1 MRAYASVAAL
11 ALMAGSG
18 AAASAED
25 PIAPPAAGAA
35 PASVDDGAPYD
46 PWEKINRAIWG
57 VNMGVDKVVIKPAST
72 VYRTVTPRPARRGL
86 TRVLANLSEPY
97 SVVNNLLQGKAD
109 RAFNSLGRFVINMTA
124 GVGGLADQASRMG
137 LKQTPEDLGQTLAHW
152 GVKAGPYVVLPLLG
166 PSTVRDGIGSGASF
180 LIDPFRIG
188 LRESGLSST
197 ARLGENAFEVV
208 SARSDLTDS
217 GGDTFLKTSLDSYA
231 AARSAF
237 LQRRQQAI
245 LDQDDGGSMSAPAG
259 ASTTDDP
266 SVKAA
271 LDELKTEQ
279 GATGAPSAPPA
290 DTTPP
295 PAATPVAPETVPP
308 PTTTPH

>member
-1 MRAYASVAAL
+1 MRVYASAAAL
-11 ALMAGSG
+11 ALMAGSAT
-18 AAASAED
+18 AAWAQNS
-25 PIAPPAAGAA
+25 PAPAMANDAGAA
-35 PASVDDGAPYD
+35 APYD
-46 PWEKINRAIWG
+46 PLEKLNRAIWG

-72 VYRTVTPRPARRGL
+72 VYRTVAPRPARRGL
-86 TRVLANLSEPY
+86 SRVLANLSEPY
-97 SVVNNLLQGKAD
+97 SAINNLLQGKAG
-109 RAFNSLGRFVINMTA
+109 RAFNSLGRFVVNMTA

-137 LKQTPEDLGQTLAHW
+137 LRETPEDFGQTLARW
-152 GVKAGPYVVLPLLG
+152 GVKPGPYVVLPLLG
-166 PSTVRDGIGSGASF
+166 PSTVRDGIGSGVAF
-180 LIDPFRIG
+180 YLDPYRIG

-245 LDQDDGGSMSAPAG
+245 LDQDGEGGSMAAPAG
-259 ASTTDDP
+259 STSTDDP
-266 SVKAA
+266 SVEAA

-279 GATGAPSAPPA
+279 GAAPTTPA
-290 DTTPP
+290 DSTPP
-295 PAATPVAPETVPP
+295 PVAAPVAPQTASP
-308 PTTTPH
+308 PTPH